1 MTTSSEPLY
10 TVALFDY
17 GMTPVSSKINVERT
31 AEGYAIYAWN
41 DFEEQPPQKISS
53 LSINS
58 TWKDVAQS
66 LLSLEEGRIDGDAIE
81 HVKVSGIGGLRAE
94 CLKYAW
100 AEESSSKHSFDCH
113 ELLEWLLSLE
123 EDTIDYLESNF
134 DISSEAEIF
143 KVLLDLQDVLFTKEV
158 TNLFDVLIE
167 ENLHGEKLFIEKLDG
182 LASSELVSQ
191 MKKRKVQEQ
200 GILDRF
206 NDQIEPLLAKF
217 SDSRGRAAFSP
228 PSERAVVSRFLH
240 AYILEHEAMPV
251 GQHVVEVTWMNKKVG
266 PGKVDFG
273 D

>member
-10 TVALFDY
+10 TVALYDY
-17 GMTPVSSKINVERT
+17 GMTPVSSEINVERT
-31 AEGYAIYAWN
+31 AEGYAIFAWN

-58 TWKDVAQS
+58 TWKDVVQS
-66 LLSLEEGRIDGDAIE
+66 LLSLEEGRIDGEAIE

-100 AEESSSKHSFDCH
+100 AEESSSKQPFNCH

-134 DISSEAEIF
+134 DISSEAETF
-143 KVLLDLQDVLFTKEV
+143 KVLLDLQDVLFTKEA

-167 ENLHGEKLFIEKLDG
+167 ENLHGEKLFFEKLNG
-182 LASSELVSQ
+182 LASSELGS
-191 MKKRKVQEQ
+191 KLEKRKAQEQ
-200 GILDRF
+200 GILDKF
-206 NDQIEPLLAKF
+206 NDQIEPFLAKF
-217 SDSRGRAAFSP
+217 SDSRGRAYSP

-251 GQHVVEVTWMNKKVG
+251 GEHVVEATWMNKKVG